1 MEDKR
6 AVALLALQQ
15 RMLSLKLLPRTGWL
29 QRGLTNVESI
39 AEHTFGVATLAMFVG
54 DQTPGIDRGRLLAIA
69 MLHDLAEAL
78 IGDLPASAKRHIG
91 VAVKQEAERCALIE
105 MLDGLPQA
113 AEYLELWTEY
123 TEGRSPEARLVKAL
137 DRLEML
143 IQALAYE
150 RAGSRGM
157 GEFWADADGLWSDE
171 FPIIGELTD
180 QLLAQRGHLN
190 SYYNGNGASVHLH

>member
-6 AVALLALQQ
+6 AATVLALQQ

-54 DQTPGIDRGRLLAIA
+54 DQLPEIDRGRLLAIA
-69 MLHDLAEAL
+69 IIHDLAEAL
-78 IGDLPASAKRHIG
+78 IGDLPASAKRHLG
-91 VAVKQEAERCALIE
+91 VAVKQNAERAALIE
-105 MLDGLPQA
+105 MLEGLPQA
-113 AEYLELWTEY
+113 EEYLELWTEY
-123 TEGRSPEARLVKAL
+123 TEASSPEARLVKAL

-150 RAGSRGM
+150 RAGSQGM
-157 GEFWADADGLWSDE
+157 GEFWADADELWSEE
-171 FPIIGELTD
+171 FPIIGQLTD
-180 QLLAQRGHLN
+180 QLLAQRGYLN
-190 SYYNGNGASVHLH
+190 GHFKRNGAPLPLH